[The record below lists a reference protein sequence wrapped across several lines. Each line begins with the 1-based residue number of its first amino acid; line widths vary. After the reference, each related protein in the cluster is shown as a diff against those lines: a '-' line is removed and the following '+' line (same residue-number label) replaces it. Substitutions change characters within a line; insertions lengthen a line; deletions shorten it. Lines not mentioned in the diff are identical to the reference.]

1 MNVLTVEHTHNLFVA
16 QAHTAARIQR
26 LMGRN
31 KLALVTPELEKEL
44 KQAAQIAQLIDLA
57 MDEWMDITGE

>member
-1 MNVLTVEHTHNLFVA
+1 MNVLTVE
-16 QAHTAARIQR
+16 HTAARIQR

-31 KLALVTPELEKEL
+31 KLALVTPALEKEL